1 LNLIKR
7 SLKNAVIN
15 ILRNKIINFLCLGII
30 AFTLLTFG
38 IFNFVSH
45 SLDSFTRQF
54 SKNIEAIFYFR
65 NDAERD
71 QIDALIAKIRES
83 LVVEEVIFISKNQAE
98 TNFSREFP
106 ELQYV
111 LSEFDTSPFPA
122 SIEVKFKLQG
132 RLDTRVVT
140 LIEDIERLGI
150 VESKQ
155 VNLDWAN
162 KVLTYKR
169 FLSFVGIFLS
179 SILIFISSFIIY
191 NVIKLNIF
199 YRKEEINI
207 LKLVGATDGY
217 IRFPFIIEGGLL
229 GLSGSLLSSLLL
241 YVSLK
246 LLPHFSIFDIEIVK
260 EMIDFSHIP
269 SSLFGQIIF
278 LGTAI
283 GLLSSFFSTKKFLK
297 H

>member
-1 LNLIKR
+1 MNLIKR
-7 SLKNAVIN
+7 SLNNAVKN

-30 AFTLLTFG
+30 AFTLLTYG
-38 IFNFVSH
+38 IFNYISF
-45 SLDSFTRQF
+45 SLDNFTRQF
-54 SKNIEAIFYFR
+54 SKNIKAIFYFK
-65 NDAERD
+65 DEAEQS
-71 QIDALIAKIRES
+71 QIDALISKIKDS
-83 LVVEEVIFISKNQAE
+83 LLVEEVSFISKNRAE

-111 LSEFDTSPFPA
+111 LSEFEDSPFPS
-122 SIEVKFKLQG
+122 SIEVNFKLQD
-132 RLDTRVVT
+132 RVDTKVT
-140 LIEDIERLGI
+140 ALIGDIEKLSI
-150 VESKQ
+150 VDGKQ
-155 VNLDWAN
+155 VNMDWAN

-169 FLSFVGIFLS
+169 FLSFVGAFLS

-229 GLSGSLLSSLLL
+229 GFSGSILASLLL
-241 YVSLK
+241 YITLK
-246 LLPHFSIFDIEIVK
+246 LLPHFSIFNIEIIK
-260 EMIDFSHIP
+260 EMIDFRHIP
-269 SSLFGQIIF
+269 SSLLGQLII

-283 GLLSSFFSTKKFLK
+283 GLFSSFFSTKKFLK